1 MDNSFDIDLVL
12 EVLKRRHKI
21 FRNEDDLKVKLHD
34 VIRDIYRNL
43 RVETEY
49 YASFDNKKDIDIV
62 VITDNGYYP
71 IELKYKTKG
80 CKKVIDDEIFILKN
94 HGAKDVNSYLYLKD
108 IMRIEKIRDNV
119 KEFDKGY
126 TMFIT
131 NDISYT
137 KKPIK
142 DNCVYKQFSLEDK
155 IVKSGKMFWEKTA
168 SKGTMMNCE
177 KPIIL
182 KDSYNINW
190 KYYSKLDNENTGTFM
205 YVVNEIKNN

>member
-1 MDNSFDIDLVL
+1 MSKSKLGISSFDLNM
-12 EVLKRRHKI
+12 H
-21 FRNEDDLKVKLHD
+21 
-34 VIRDIYRNL
+34 
-43 RVETEY
+43 
-49 YASFDNKKDIDIV
+49 IDIL
-62 VITDNGYYP
+62 VIMNNKWYP

-190 KYYSKLDNENTGTFM
+190 KY
-205 YVVNEIKNN
+205 

>member
-71 IELKYKTKG
+71 IELKYK
-80 CKKVIDDEIFILKN
+80 
-94 HGAKDVNSYLYLKD
+94 
-108 IMRIEKIRDNV
+108 
-119 KEFDKGY
+119 
-126 TMFIT
+126 
-131 NDISYT
+131 
-137 KKPIK
+137 
-142 DNCVYKQFSLEDK
+142 
-155 IVKSGKMFWEKTA
+155 
-168 SKGTMMNCE
+168 
-177 KPIIL
+177 
-182 KDSYNINW
+182 
-190 KYYSKLDNENTGTFM
+190 
-205 YVVNEIKNN
+205 

>member
-71 IELKYKTKG
+71 IELKYKKRAFNGIVDNIEYNFSTDNAQNIG
-80 CKKVIDDEIFILKN
+80 R
-94 HGAKDVNSYLYLKD
+94 YLFLKD
-108 IMRIEKIRDNV
+108 IERIEKFRNHEPLF
-119 KEFDKGY
+119 KKGY
-126 TMFIT
+126 TIFIT
-131 NDISYT
+131 NDLSYLDIT
-137 KKPIK
+137 TNEDTEFSIHENAVKTGTLNWNRETLKTGYEEPIT
-142 DNCVYKQFSLEDK
+142 L
-155 IVKSGKMFWEKTA
+155 
-168 SKGTMMNCE
+168 KGAYTM
-177 KPIIL
+177 
-182 KDSYNINW
+182 NW
-190 KYYSKLDNENTGTFM
+190 KEYSKINDETAGTFM
-205 YVVNEIKNN
+205 YLVNEVDK